1 MDTVLFFPFIF
12 QRNSRWKRFFINVLC
27 FLVVLLLFA
36 QPTTS
41 SSFCK
46 PAKCGS
52 SGPPIRFPFRLKGRQ
67 SVHCGYL
74 GFDLSCNNQNQTV
87 LNLPQSG
94 EFILDHIDYTEQA
107 ISIKDPDLCLPKR
120 ILNFNLSGSPFHA
133 SYTRNYTFLNCS
145 SDWNDN
151 ASFQFVPL
159 LCLSGKNHSVFA
171 MNLNSSDQGVPATCR
186 RIMNVSIPQYQ
197 QFVELRLIWNEPG
210 CEDCESRGGM
220 CGFKSENGSD
230 IGCSSPP
237 NSVVLLLFA
246 QPTISSSFCK
256 PAKCGSSGPPI
267 RFPFRLKGRQ
277 SVHCGYLGFD
287 LSCNNQNQTVLNLP
301 QSGEFILDHIDYIEQ
316 AISIKD
322 PDLCLPKRI
331 LNFNLSGSPF
341 HASYTRNYTFLNCSS
356 DWNDN
361 ASFQFV
367 PLLCLSGKN
376 HSVFAM
382 NLNSSDQGVPA
393 TCRRIMNV
401 SIPQFILNKS
411 LGFHY
416 ISFALYMEGFIVTS
430 FASMGASSGK
440 MSYLE
445 AAYLG
450 WK

>member
-36 QPTTS
+36 QPTT
-41 SSFCK
+41 
-46 PAKCGS
+46 
-52 SGPPIRFPFRLKGRQ
+52 
-67 SVHCGYL
+67 
-74 GFDLSCNNQNQTV
+74 
-87 LNLPQSG
+87 
-94 EFILDHIDYTEQA
+94 
-107 ISIKDPDLCLPKR
+107 
-120 ILNFNLSGSPFHA
+120 
-133 SYTRNYTFLNCS
+133 
-145 SDWNDN
+145 
-151 ASFQFVPL
+151 
-159 LCLSGKNHSVFA
+159 
-171 MNLNSSDQGVPATCR
+171 
-186 RIMNVSIPQYQ
+186 
-197 QFVELRLIWNEPG
+197 
-210 CEDCESRGGM
+210 
-220 CGFKSENGSD
+220 
-230 IGCSSPP
+230 
-237 NSVVLLLFA
+237 
-246 QPTISSSFCK
+246 SSSFCK

-401 SIPQFILNKS
+401 SIPQYQQFVELRLIWNEPGCEDCESRGGMCGFKSENGSDIGCSSPPNSGLPRIAKYGIIIGIGIPGLVCMLGLACHTCSQIWTFSLRQHENSELPTISQQPVVRVSGLDGPIIDSYPKTMLGESRRLPNPNDDTCPICLAEYQPKEILKTIPECNHY
-411 LGFHY
+411 FHSAC
-416 ISFALYMEGFIVTS
+416 IDEWLMLNATCHVCRTS
-430 FASMGASSGK
+430 P
-440 MSYLE
+440 
-445 AAYLG
+445 
-450 WK
+450 